1 MNIDKIV
8 EVNIQISEAMSIDGG
23 YDTILIVGPL
33 PKAPGGRVT
42 PDVAGYASLQD
53 LKSAGFAA
61 DDPVYIGASKVFGQ
75 SPKPPAVMI
84 AVQKLS
90 SGSTEK
96 VDVTLDRAIGMP
108 AGTAS
113 ARRASRRT
121 STRALPTG
129 QKPMKSCV
137 SAKQPAFRPLRYR
150 MQCFALRSFTLPPRT
165 TA

>member
-61 DDPVYIGASKVFGQ
+61 DDLCTLVPARCLD
-75 SPKPPAVMI
+75 SP
-84 AVQKLS
+84 
-90 SGSTEK
+90 
-96 VDVTLDRAIGMP
+96 R
-108 AGTAS
+108 
-113 ARRASRRT
+113 SR
-121 STRALPTG
+121 
-129 QKPMKSCV
+129 
-137 SAKQPAFRPLRYR
+137 
-150 MQCFALRSFTLPPRT
+150 PR
-165 TA
+165 

>member
-23 YDTILIVGPL
+23 YDTILIMGPL
-33 PKAPGGRVT
+33 PKTPGGRVT

-53 LKSAGFAA
+53 LKGAGFTS
-61 DDPVYIGASKVFGQ
+61 DDPVYIAASKVFGQ

-108 AGTAS
+108 GWYCIC
-113 ARRASRRT
+113 RRASRRT
-121 STRALPTG
+121 FTRASRTG
-129 QKPMKSCV
+129 QKQMKNSA
-137 SAKQPAFRPLRYR
+137 SAKLLVFRPLRYR
-150 MQCFALRSFTLPPRT
+150 MLCCAPQ
-165 TA
+165 

>member
-23 YDTILIVGPL
+23 YDTILIMGPL
-33 PKAPGGRVT
+33 PKTPGGRVT

-53 LKSAGFAA
+53 LKGAGFTS
-61 DDPVYIGASKVFGQ
+61 DDPVYIAASKVFGQ

-108 AGTAS
+108 GWYCICPAGIKEDFYQSIADWTEAAS
-113 ARRASRRT
+113 AK
-121 STRALPTG
+121 LL
-129 QKPMKSCV
+129 V
-137 SAKQPAFRPLRYR
+137 FRPLRYR
-150 MQCFALRSFTLPPRT
+150 MLCCAPQ
-165 TA
+165 